1 MEGYDIKATVG
12 CQIDRVR
19 GLFEL
24 PKNKAFA
31 VTVVN
36 CSFRVLSFGRIRD
49 TDEEAWGPWFPI
61 PPVGQNCFGN
71 PRACIEDGRGTN
83 IFSVDADDEPFELD
97 LVCEPDDGGNAFGG
111 RWTVKPTRDTIGQ
124 ILVVTL

>member
-19 GLFEL
+19 GITHL
-24 PKNKAFA
+24 PANKAFV

-36 CSFRVLSFGRIRD
+36 RSFRVLSYGRIRD
-49 TDEEAWGPWFPI
+49 SDEEAWGQWFPI
-61 PPVGQNCFGN
+61 PPLGQNCFGD
-71 PRACIEDGRGTN
+71 PRQCIEDGGGTN
-83 IFSVDADDEPFELD
+83 IFSVDADDAPFELE

-111 RWTVKPTRDTIGQ
+111 RWVVKPTRDTIGQ
-124 ILVVTL
+124 FLVVML